1 MDAHFDPTVYHPSF
15 ESQNGDSHLFGNV
28 FHHTLSHFHQMF
40 HEYSLPDDVVEK
52 AVHDACDFLHMN
64 DLDIKGA
71 KMTGVFVNDPT
82 TLNDDVLGFNRQQML
97 DLGVH
102 DEKTLSLICTHE
114 AAHCLLQN
122 LSSTHY
128 LTNWQTELSCD
139 AFMGV
144 RAAVE
149 GMDLEKVKATLSDT
163 KESTTHPG
171 GKMRLDYLEHG
182 WKIGE
187 ELKSHD
193 NPVTVD
199 NILARLAD
207 YLQKD
212 ANEILHQEVVA
223 HELAE
228 EHRGKGNLLD
238 AGEQKG
244 YTREEINRK
253 ISKAKLDMARE
264 ESNMRHWR
272 HMTNSKADMGEPNSV
287 EASAFESARKRYKK
301 AEEDLWKWEHT
312 HAEVPKG
319 FVDVDESA
327 VDSDSFHGYTV
338 AECEEKMKTAQKEMK
353 DWEDKGLKGC
363 PAWNKAKAN
372 YDKAESAKGV
382 AQQQE
387 ASQNRINN
395 ALEKEKLNQQSK
407 AVKTI
412 NR

>member
-15 ESQNGDSHLFGNV
+15 GPQSPELSLSGNV
-28 FHHTLSHFHQMF
+28 FTHTLSHFHQMF

-163 KESTTHPG
+163 TESTTHPG

-193 NPVTVD
+193 IPVT
-199 NILARLAD
+199 AD
-207 YLQKD
+207 KIMERISTYLQND
-212 ANEILHQEVVA
+212 ANEILHQEVVTFEKA
-223 HELAE
+223 T
-228 EHRGKGNLLD
+228 EHKGEGLLD
-238 AGEQKG
+238 SEEQKG
-244 YTREEINRK
+244 YTREEISRK
-253 ISKAKLDMARE
+253 KTKAKLDMARE
-264 ESNMRHWR
+264 EANMRHLR
-272 HMTNSKADMGEPNSV
+272 YMINSKARMGEPNSA
-287 EASAFESARKRYKK
+287 EASSFREAHDRYIK
-301 AEEDLWKWEHT
+301 AKDDLWKWEHT

-319 FVDVDESA
+319 FVDLDESA
-327 VDSDSFHGYTV
+327 VDSNSLHGYTV
-338 AECEEKMKTAQKEMK
+338 AECDDLIRQRKKEMK
-353 DWEDKGLKGC
+353 QYPEGSPGY
-363 PAWNKAKAN
+363 NKAKAN
-372 YDKAESAKGV
+372 LEKAEAAKKV
-382 AQQQE
+382 AQRQE
-387 ASQNRINN
+387 ASQEAIKDALRQDRLNN
-395 ALEKEKLNQQSK
+395 GY
-407 AVKTI
+407 
-412 NR
+412 

>member
-1 MDAHFDPTVYHPSF
+1 MDSHFDPTVYHPSF
-15 ESQNGDSHLFGNV
+15 ESQNGDFLLFGNV

-40 HEYSLPDDVVEK
+40 HDYSLPDDVVEK
-52 AVHDACDFLHMN
+52 AVHGACNFLHMD

-149 GMDLEKVKATLSDT
+149 GLSLDKVKATLGDT
-163 KESTTHPG
+163 KASTTHPG
-171 GKMRLDYLEHG
+171 GEMRLDYLEHG

-187 ELKSHD
+187 ELKSRD
-193 NPVTVD
+193 IPVT
-199 NILARLAD
+199 AD
-207 YLQKD
+207 KIMERISTYLQKD
-212 ANEILHQEVVA
+212 ASVILQQEVVA

-228 EHRGKGNLLD
+228 EHRGKSNLLD
-238 AGEQKG
+238 DGEQKG

-264 ESNMRHWR
+264 ESNMCHWR

-287 EASAFESARKRYKK
+287 EASAYKSAHDRYIK
-301 AEEDLWKWEHT
+301 AKDDLWKWEHT

-327 VDSDSFHGYTV
+327 VDTDSFHGYTLTDLENAKTV
-338 AECEEKMKTAQKEMK
+338 ADTKLENWRTAHKKTESCKKDSEEYEKAKNEEKAALTEYNDAKKDYEDIAKTF
-353 DWEDKGLKGC
+353 
-363 PAWNKAKAN
+363 
-372 YDKAESAKGV
+372 
-382 AQQQE
+382 
-387 ASQNRINN
+387 
-395 ALEKEKLNQQSK
+395 
-407 AVKTI
+407 
-412 NR
+412 

>member
-1 MDAHFDPTVYHPSF
+1 MDAHFDSTVYHPSF
-15 ESQNGDSHLFGNV
+15 ESSTSDSGLFGNV
-28 FHHTLSHFHQMF
+28 FHYTLSHFHQMS

-71 KMTGVFVNDPT
+71 KMTGVFVNDPN

-97 DLGVH
+97 NLGVH

-139 AFMGV
+139 AFMGA

-149 GMDLEKVKATLSDT
+149 GLDLEKVKATLGDT
-163 KESTTHPG
+163 KASTTHPDG
-171 GKMRLDYLEHG
+171 QLRLHYLDVGKQ
-182 WKIGE
+182 IGE

-193 NPVTVD
+193 NPVTAD

-228 EHRGKGNLLD
+228 EHRGKGNLID

-327 VDSDSFHGYTV
+327 VDSDSFHGYSV
-338 AECEEKMKTAQKEMK
+338 ADCEQKMEDAKAEMK
-353 DWEDKGLKGC
+353 KWEDKGLKGC
-363 PAWNKAKAN
+363 PAWKTAKAN
-372 YDKAESAKGV
+372 YDQAESAKNT
-382 AQQQE
+382 AAANE
-387 ASQNRINN
+387 AKQDAINKRLEEERLERERN
-395 ALEKEKLNQQSK
+395 AAKNL
-407 AVKTI
+407 
-412 NR
+412 